1 MKKTT
6 TFIIFTLIAA
16 MLCTVGASADFGP
29 KPSVT
34 VTFPEVK
41 AGFYVTLLS
50 KKEFSG
56 PYSGAYRDLLIDPD
70 GEPDASTAAYLKIC
84 AYEDTDGYYLLSTVA
99 ECDGKTDS
107 FDWCWGYYPPDV
119 FKVLVY
125 YPATDSFAVSG
136 ILKSYAFSSYFTVRD
151 NGDGTLSVKQS
162 YNYLREAVGFGI
174 RVCLTLAVELAMAWM
189 FGYFTPDK
197 YRVIITVNIITQV
210 LLNLGLNAVN
220 FKRGFIMMAVTYVL
234 LEILV
239 FAIEGVVYTVKFTTF
254 DDNGKRCGTAKVW
267 VFSLAANALSFAAGS
282 FIIQGELLVNNFIG

>member
-1 MKKTT
+1 MKKTA
-6 TFIIFTLIAA
+6 TFIIFTLIAV
-16 MLCTVGASADFGP
+16 MLCTIGASADFGP

-41 AGFYVTLLS
+41 AEFYVTLLS
-50 KKEFSG
+50 EKESSG
-56 PYSGAYRDLLIDPD
+56 PYSGASRDLHLDLD
-70 GEPDASTAAYLKIC
+70 GEPDASTAAYLKFC
-84 AYEDTDGYYLLSTVA
+84 AYEDTDGYYFLGMVE

-125 YPATDSFAVSG
+125 YPATDSFAVSE
-136 ILKSYAFSSYFTVRD
+136 ILRSYAFSSYFTVRD

-220 FKRGFIMMAVTYVL
+220 FKRGFLMMAVTYVL

-254 DDNGKRCGTAKVW
+254 DENGKRCGAAKVW
-267 VFSLAANALSFAAGS
+267 GFSLAANALSFAAGL
-282 FIIQGELLVNNFIG
+282 FIIQGEMLVNILIG

>member
-1 MKKTT
+1 MKKTA
-6 TFIIFTLIAA
+6 TFIIFTLVAV
-16 MLCTVGASADFGP
+16 MLCTVGASADCGP
-29 KPSVT
+29 KSSVT

-41 AGFYVTLLS
+41 AEFYVTLLS
-50 KKEFSG
+50 EKESCG
-56 PYSGAYRDLLIDPD
+56 PHSGAYRDLHLDLD
-70 GEPDASTAAYLKIC
+70 GEPDASTAAYLKFC
-84 AYEDTDGYYLLSTVA
+84 AYEDTDGYYFLGMVA

-107 FDWCWGYYPPDV
+107 FDWCWGYCPPDV

-136 ILKSYAFSSYFTVRD
+136 ILKSYAFSSYFSVRD

-162 YNYLREAVGFGI
+162 YNYLREAVGFGV
-174 RVCLTLAVELAMAWM
+174 RVCFTLAVELAAAWM

-220 FKRGFIMMAVTYVL
+220 FRRGFIMMAVTYVL

-254 DDNGKRCGTAKVW
+254 DESGKRCGVQKAW
-267 VFSLAANALSFAAGS
+267 IFSLAANVLSFAAGL
-282 FIIQGELLVNNFIG
+282 FIIQGEMLVNILIG

>member
-1 MKKTT
+1 MKKTAS
-6 TFIIFTLIAA
+6 FIIFTLIAV
-16 MLCTVGASADFGP
+16 MLCTVGASADCGP

-41 AGFYVTLLS
+41 AEFYVTLLS
-50 KKEFSG
+50 EKESCG
-56 PYSGAYRDLLIDPD
+56 PYSGASRDLQLDLD
-70 GEPDASTAAYLKIC
+70 GEPDASTAAYLKFC
-84 AYEDTDGYYLLSTVA
+84 AYEDADGFYFLGMVG
-99 ECDGKTDS
+99 ECNGETDS

-151 NGDGTLSVKQS
+151 NGDGTLWVKQS

-254 DDNGKRCGTAKVW
+254 DENGKRCGTAKVW
-267 VFSLAANALSFAAGS
+267 VFSLAANVLSFAAGL
-282 FIIQGELLVNNFIG
+282 FIIQGEMLVNILIG